1 MEKACRSRQ
10 MLTYQ
15 VQPPVLLSWILTL
28 LFPSHDTPGGK
39 LLFSKQ
45 STQEG
50 LAIKT
55 YQSDLF
61 NNWVSTEWLDGENG
75 INELTKVKVTD
86 NSFTIDELNLSK
98 KLYDMFM
105 RIAVTGGT
113 YDDWLDATYM
123 HDRIRSVENP
133 MYIGGLIKEL
143 VFQEVK
149 AKAKQK

>member
-1 MEKACRSRQ
+1 M
-10 MLTYQ
+10 TG
-15 VQPPVLLSWILTL
+15 VQTCALPI
-28 LFPSHDTPGGK
+28 
-39 LLFSKQ
+39 
-45 STQEG
+45 

-143 VFQEVK
+143 VFQEVISQSQTEVQGEEK
-149 AKAKQK
+149 PLGTLAGRGVLNNK